1 MSSATPR
8 IDLSRACRP
17 VIWRFFCCWR
27 ARTRT
32 SPPAAAL
39 PTTIAAAGRAQLR
52 GSRMADSSQSASSVA
67 AASVRSES
75 PRSRRSLSRSGGS
88 IGTRAERS
96 SRSTRSLTGGLL
108 ETLLELLDRPVDQ
121 HLGGSL
127 GSPECA
133 RDLAVVHAQREAHD
147 QRLATVLGK
156 LRHALEHLLHLFALR
171 HELLGSVRLLKHA
184 RVLELRHRAA

>member
-27 ARTRT
+27 ARTKT

-39 PTTIAAAGRAQLR
+39 PTMIAAAGRAQLR

-67 AASVRSES
+67 AASVRSDS
-75 PRSRRSLSRSGGS
+75 PRSSRSLSRSGGS
-88 IGTRAERS
+88 IGTSAERS
-96 SRSTRSLTGGLL
+96 SCSTRSLIAVLL
-108 ETLLELLDRPVDQ
+108 EALLELLDGPVDQ

-127 GSPECA
+127 GSPKSA
-133 RDLAVVHAQREAHD
+133 RDLAIVHTQRETHD
-147 QRLATVLGK
+147 QCLETI
-156 LRHALEHLLHLFALR
+156 LR
-171 HELLGSVRLLKHA
+171 K
-184 RVLELRHRAA
+184 